1 VLSLLTTTVAPGTNP
16 PPESTTTPVIDEV
29 AVPCADADVLM
40 NANRSTAAMLLR
52 HLLRISSPSKQDVP
66 SVHRA

>member
-1 VLSLLTTTVAPGTNP
+1 LTTTVAPGTNP

-40 NANRSTAAMLLR
+40 SATRSTADTIVNS
-52 HLLRISSPSKQDVP
+52 LRIPSPSDLTILRSSVP
-66 SVHRA
+66 IEDR